1 MEIETV
7 YYRLWSED
15 VFSLARNSQSADIIK
30 SKACCN
36 IRDNNQAFL
45 NELEKR
51 KLDGYDSVWTWL
63 EFLLEDYVKR
73 NHSAILHPWNAKDMD
88 YEYYYKWLYN
98 TQCICGN
105 DVTVIRFCKE
115 AESEIEEISS
125 GHISLDR
132 DEEFKEFRNKVGVLL
147 GKDETE
153 SLYRDLPSMKPKA
166 TNTYYRAHSKIAQYF
181 NFKEFFEICKEFGH
195 HEGEHSWTYDNAKRR

>member
-7 YYRLWSED
+7 YYRLWSKD

-63 EFLLEDYVKR
+63 EYLLDDYVKR
-73 NHSAILHPWNAKDMD
+73 NHSAILHPWNAKDVN
-88 YEYYYKWLYN
+88 YYYKWLYN
-98 TQCICGN
+98 TRCICGN
-105 DVTVIRFCKE
+105 DSTVIRFCKE
-115 AESEIEEISS
+115 TESKIEEISS

-132 DEEFKEFRNKVGVLL
+132 DEEFKEFRDKLGFIL
-147 GKDETE
+147 GKYDTE
-153 SLYRDLPSMKPKA
+153 SLYRALPSMEPKQVKP
-166 TNTYYRAHSKIAQYF
+166 YYNNHKKIQEYF
-181 NFKEFFEICKEFGH
+181 NRTEFANICRQYGH
-195 HEGEHSWTYDNAKRR
+195 HEGQIGWGDRNLRG